1 VNATAQLLLVE
12 SKLLSRDLGNLVFGL
27 VFPAVLLLVLGLIPG
42 FTDPNPDLAGARMID
57 LYTPIVL
64 VLTFAIVGISALGH
78 AIATA
83 RTTGVLRRLRLT
95 PVGPL
100 RLLGAQFVSHLV
112 LALAGSALAVL
123 VVVAVHDVAG
133 PQSWI
138 GFLLA
143 LAASAASIFAIGVA
157 IGAVAPSPSS
167 VNTISV
173 LVWLPLLV
181 LAGLWFPREAMP
193 DLMRRISDLSP
204 GGAAVD
210 AVQQAWFSGVVH
222 GSSLL
227 VLGVSAVAVG
237 ALAVVTFQ
245 WE

>member
-1 VNATAQLLLVE
+1 MNATAQLLLVE
-12 SKLLSRDLGNLVFGL
+12 TKLLARDLSNLVFGF

-42 FTDPNPDLAGARMID
+42 FADPNPDLGGARLIE

-123 VVVAVHDVAG
+123 AVVAVHDVAG

-143 LAASAASIFAIGVA
+143 LTASAASMFAIGVA

-167 VNTISV
+167 VNVISM
-173 LVWLPLLV
+173 LVWMPLLV

-193 DLMRRISDLSP
+193 ELMRRISDLSP

-210 AVQQAWFSGVVH
+210 ALQQAWFSGVVH
-222 GSSLL
+222 GPSLL
-227 VLGVSAVAVG
+227 VLGVSALAVG
-237 ALAVVTFQ
+237 ALAVVTFR